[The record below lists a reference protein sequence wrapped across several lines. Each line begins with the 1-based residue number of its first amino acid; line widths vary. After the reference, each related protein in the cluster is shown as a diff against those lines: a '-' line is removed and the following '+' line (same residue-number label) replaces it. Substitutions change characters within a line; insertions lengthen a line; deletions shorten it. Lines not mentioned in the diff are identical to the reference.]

1 MRGNPRQA
9 IRIDNRALALLVE
22 NMSGLSASDTQ
33 RLARKAI
40 FDHGAIQASDVPV
53 VMRAKY
59 EFLNRQGILRYEPDT
74 AHFADV
80 GGLANLKGWLEK
92 RCAAFDGSAPQLDP
106 PKGVLLLGVQGCGKS
121 LAASACAGVF
131 NVPLLRLDCA
141 ALFDKFVGESERN
154 LRESLATADLL
165 APCVLWVDEIEKG
178 FGVGDADGG
187 AARRVLGAFLT
198 WLADKKSR
206 VFVVATANDIAAL
219 PPELIRKGRFDEI
232 FFVDLPNAATRAEI
246 LAFNAAQ
253 ARDYARMRRRSS
265 KARPGMQRDFP
276 GAEIEQA
283 VVAAIYSANRT
294 APCARP
300 RNLRAEIA
308 ATRPLAVV
316 MAEKVEELRS
326 WAEGRTSRRTDGG
339 HHAAPLA
346 RRGGEPAPR
355 TVRSDGRVDPL
366 AERARPELSVRTT
379 AGWFV
384 LKIAKSDERRE
395 VLELQNAAIAHL
407 RGEIEELD
415 SPAPRRTVRGT
426 EIAEMRDGRGRIHL
440 ARVFSWVEGCLS
452 STAIPHDPRL
462 LGSLGRALARLDR
475 SLQRFTH
482 PAMHRALNWDL
493 KRADQALPA
502 RGSSQHRE
510 RSLIDGRI
518 AARAS
523 SAWPLCGMA
532 SSTATATT
540 TTCWYAQAR
549 PARSWTSAIWSTRRW
564 FATWRS
570 VRLTPCSASAIL
582 YAPRAKSSAH
592 IAGRSRSRPRRR
604 KRYFR

>member
-1 MRGNPRQA
+1 VASSTRAPPVTAQVTKTSDAIMETSRILPYGRRREHAIVAQDAVLESLRTSGQVRSRFALECAPTDMPTAKTQDPRSMPPDDLAALLRSRMPLIVIESRDEPQVLKALLRACARSAAEAMPGAGGLGAGLPLFQWTVTDGLKRLDIDAGVSQRTIAEPAEVLKHIRATNLSGVYALLDFHPYLSEPTAVRLLKDIAQDYERCARTLVLISYELAAPPEIEHLAARCSLALPDRNERRQLVEEVARQWMRSNPRQA

-59 EFLNRQGILRYEPDT
+59 ELLNRQGILRYEPDT

-92 RCAAFDGSAPQLDP
+92 RCAAFDGSAPQLDA

-198 WLADKKSR
+198 WLADKKTR

-232 FFVDLPNAATRAEI
+232 FFVDLPNTATRAEI
-246 LAFNAAQ
+246 LRIHAARRGIALDAAALARLAQ
-253 ARDYARMRRRSS
+253 ACEGFS
-265 KARPGMQRDFP
+265 

-283 VVAAIYSANRT
+283 VVAAIYSANAQHR
-294 APCARP
+294 APDAEI
-300 RNLRAEIA
+300 LRAEIA

-326 WAEGRTSRRTDGG
+326 WAEGRTV
-339 HHAAPLA
+339 
-346 RRGGEPAPR
+346 PA
-355 TVRSDGRVDPL
+355 D
-366 AERARPELSVRTT
+366 
-379 AGWFV
+379 
-384 LKIAKSDERRE
+384 
-395 VLELQNAAIAHL
+395 
-407 RGEIEELD
+407 
-415 SPAPRRTVRGT
+415 
-426 EIAEMRDGRGRIHL
+426 
-440 ARVFSWVEGCLS
+440 
-452 STAIPHDPRL
+452 
-462 LGSLGRALARLDR
+462 
-475 SLQRFTH
+475 
-482 PAMHRALNWDL
+482 
-493 KRADQALPA
+493 
-502 RGSSQHRE
+502 
-510 RSLIDGRI
+510 
-518 AARAS
+518 
-523 SAWPLCGMA
+523 
-532 SSTATATT
+532 
-540 TTCWYAQAR
+540 
-549 PARSWTSAIWSTRRW
+549 
-564 FATWRS
+564 
-570 VRLTPCSASAIL
+570 
-582 YAPRAKSSAH
+582 
-592 IAGRSRSRPRRR
+592 
-604 KRYFR
+604 